1 MIKLKDLLK
10 ELESRDNYYIANTII
25 EPRLAVRKY
34 FNANKES
41 LEVLMDQDRWN
52 EVYQIIFKEFPKFE
66 QHVLATAINSEA
78 SNAGWLTKQVP
89 VDIKLSIDFNSEVG
103 EIQTTVSAWV
113 AKNKNKLLKLADND
127 EYTKFYQAVKDEFP
141 DVPEDKLLFAF
152 NVAAVEHDI
161 HYDVLTDGV
170 IKLKSLLKESYKL
183 SLKDLGDDDYKVIAI
198 DNGKHVGEL
207 QFIKSKFKPVL
218 KGSSVVVDPNYQR
231 RGIGSAMYIF
241 AEKELNMKFV
251 RTDDVLTGSGKAL
264 WNDPNRK
271 FGLKESSAH
280 EQALFYTEEQALELA
295 HKNWSTFT
303 GKVCNTGF
311 CDIYA
316 DKLSKLLP
324 GSKQWDTEEQ
334 GPSGTLGHVWVEF
347 KGKFYD
353 AETPNGVSDWKQLP
367 WMQEFY
373 KAKKQYPSDI
383 KQL

>member
-10 ELESRDNYYIANTII
+10 ELESKDNYYIANNII

-34 FNANKES
+34 FTANKDS
-41 LEVLMDQDRWN
+41 LEVLMDQDRWH
-52 EVYQIIFKEFPKFE
+52 EVYQIIFNQFPQFE
-66 QHVLATAINSEA
+66 QHILATAINNEA
-78 SNAGWLTKQVP
+78 LDAGWLTKQVP
-89 VDIKLSIDFNSEVG
+89 VNAKLSLDVNSEVG
-103 EIQTTVSAWV
+103 EIQATVSAWV
-113 AKNKNKLLKLADND
+113 AKNKNKLIKLADD
-127 EYTKFYQAVKDEFP
+127 DDYTKFYQAARDQFP
-141 DVPEDKLLFAF
+141 GVQEDKLLFALK
-152 NVAAVEHDI
+152 VAAVEHDI

-170 IKLKSLLKESYKL
+170 IKLKSLLKETYKL
-183 SLKDLGDDDYKVIAI
+183 SLKDLGDDNYKVIAI
-198 DNGKHVGEL
+198 DNGKNVGEL

-218 KGSSVVVDPNYQR
+218 KGSSIVVDPNYQR
-231 RGIGSAMYIF
+231 QGIGSAMYVF
-241 AEKELNMKFV
+241 AEKQLKLKFV
-251 RTDDVLTGSGKAL
+251 KTDDVLTGSGKAL
-264 WNDPNRK
+264 WNNPNRK
-271 FGLKESSAH
+271 FGLKESVH
-280 EQALFYTEEQALELA
+280 DEALSYTEQQALELA

-303 GKVCNTGF
+303 GKVCNSGF

-316 DKLSKLLP
+316 SKLSKLLP

-353 AETPNGVSDWKQLP
+353 AETPDGVRDWKDLP